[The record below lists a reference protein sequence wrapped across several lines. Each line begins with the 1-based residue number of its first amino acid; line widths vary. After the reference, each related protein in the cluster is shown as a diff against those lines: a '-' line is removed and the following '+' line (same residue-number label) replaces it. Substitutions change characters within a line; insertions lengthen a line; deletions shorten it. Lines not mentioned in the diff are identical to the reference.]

1 MGKRSSSKWW
11 EAPPNLPPA
20 FHFPLSAL
28 SITVPATVTLPG
40 MWQRLTIFF
49 LFLAIFA
56 AVFPREVAAQELSD
70 GEPEFVLQLRRRG
83 LTELAETHCRQQL
96 AASTSA
102 QLKTRWQLMLTD
114 CHEDHLW
121 SVSSAQRADY
131 VTMAA
136 SQITDFI
143 REHKPGRN
151 EDVELQVRQIEFLC
165 VAARIECLQ
174 ASPIVSDPDRTYT
187 VRVTSHVEFGRE
199 VCRQARELLTILQKQ
214 IEQYRKELDQDV
226 VRVARYRLRCAEAN
240 LLLSQILLGA
250 VPANS
255 LAELQTQGEQLLRSS
270 GESDRFRVR
279 RLMAEVMLASRDFV
293 AFELRQKN
301 ALAEARTSDERRSAL
316 TIQMQAMLLQGQPS
330 EAIQLMLDAPAEL
343 EIMLSPEVQ
352 VLKLQALLQL
362 NELLH
367 QLTDDTKERR
377 DSLQKTVDEFLP
389 LQRRLQS
396 QLTGVWADRARRIGQ
411 RFDSVQK
418 VGPDGAT
425 AMESITDQMAAG
437 QFKEAHTALIALA
450 AKLPTNSMMAA
461 NVQLQAGDL
470 SIKQQEWTTA
480 ITELQQAAELFETQ
494 KAIDRQ
500 SAADLLRIFALGQL
514 WNTQPDKASLDQYRS
529 ALDHHIQQFA
539 EQQSVVSAHEWRA
552 RLLREQEPLSA
563 ARDVIAA
570 IRFTQKAAEAK
581 GTAVTVSADELRR
594 LCVLAEL
601 ILSDAGKSSSQ
612 YAEERIDVQ
621 TEFDQLANLVTAA
634 RPVTQT
640 SSPTNK
646 DSVQQLFDAYLL
658 GRVFWKESKGTSN
671 PSTDLKEV
679 AQQATAILSTMPS
692 ITAAQVAPKSDTQAE
707 LQRLTIRA
715 DAILRCIRILASM
728 RRLEADTDT
737 ADDRRL
743 VASLAEN
750 HRDWLATILQNQI
763 LGTTEKPEPGD
774 RALASF
780 VLTLITAKTTTPSSV
795 SAADTAQTL
804 ERQLD
809 QLPVV
814 LSLTAIAEQPAIANV
829 YSQKLTSQPL
839 TEAQIQK
846 LATTL
851 AESGSPSGIG
861 VAGLG
866 RDFWLKLQKQSRPG
880 QTVWFEASLQLAIL
894 EHNAGAK
901 KEALRILG
909 VVEVLHPEW
918 GNAQRQQRAAALR
931 AELEKTR

>member
-1 MGKRSSSKWW
+1 MR
-11 EAPPNLPPA
+11 
-20 FHFPLSAL
+20 
-28 SITVPATVTLPG
+28 
-40 MWQRLTIFF
+40 QRLTIFF
-49 LFLAIFA
+49 MFLAIVA
-56 AVFPREVAAQELSD
+56 AVFSRAVAAQELSD

-96 AASTSA
+96 VASTSA

-136 SQITDFI
+136 SQITDFLK
-143 REHKPGRN
+143 EHKPGRN

-174 ASPIVSDPDRTYT
+174 ASPIVSDPDRTY
-187 VRVTSHVEFGRE
+187 VIRVTSHVEFGRE

-214 IEQYRKELDQDV
+214 IEQYRKEFDQDV
-226 VRVARYRLRCAEAN
+226 VRVARYRLRCAEAD
-240 LLLSQILLGA
+240 LLLSQVLLGA
-250 VPANS
+250 VPADS
-255 LAELQTQGEQLLRSS
+255 LAELQAQGEQLLRSS

-279 RLMAEVMLASRDFV
+279 RFMAEVMLASRDFV

-301 ALAEARTSDERRSAL
+301 AAAEARTSDERLSAL
-316 TIQMQAMLLQGQPS
+316 TLQLQAMLLQGQPS
-330 EAIQLMLDAPAEL
+330 EAIQLMLDAPDEL
-343 EIMLSPEVQ
+343 DIMLSPEVQ

-425 AMESITDQMAAG
+425 AMESITAQMAAG
-437 QFKEAHTALIALA
+437 QLKEAHTALIALTTR
-450 AKLPTNSMMAA
+450 LPENSLMAA

-480 ITELQQAAELFETQ
+480 ITELQQAAKLFEAQ
-494 KAIDRQ
+494 KAVDRQ

-539 EQQSVVSAHEWRA
+539 EQQSVVSALEWRA
-552 RLLREQEPLSA
+552 RLLRELEPLSA
-563 ARDVIAA
+563 ARDVIMA
-570 IRFTQKAAEAK
+570 IRFTRKAAEAK
-581 GTAVTVSADELRR
+581 GTAVTFSADELRR

-601 ILSDAGKSSSQ
+601 ILSDAATSSSQ
-612 YAEERIDVQ
+612 HAERRIDVQ
-621 TEFDQLANLVTAA
+621 TDFDQLADLVTAA

-640 SSPTNK
+640 SSPANR
-646 DSVQQLFDAYLL
+646 DSVRQLFDAYLL
-658 GRVFWKESKGTSN
+658 GRVFWKSTGTST
-671 PSTDLKEV
+671 PPADLKDI
-679 AQQATAILSTMPS
+679 AQQATTILSTMPS
-692 ITAAQVAPKSDTQAE
+692 SLAAQAAPKSDTQAE

-728 RRLEADTDT
+728 RRLEADTAT
-737 ADDRRL
+737 AEDRRI

-750 HRDWLATILQNQI
+750 HRDWLATILQNHI
-763 LGTTEKPEPGD
+763 VGTTEKPEPGD
-774 RALASF
+774 RALANF
-780 VLTLITAKTTTPSSV
+780 VLTLITATSTTQPSV
-795 SAADTAQTL
+795 NAADTSRTL

-829 YSQKLTSQPL
+829 YLQKLTSQPL

-894 EHNAGAK
+894 EHKAGAK

-909 VVEVLHPEW
+909 VVEVLHPDW
-918 GNAQRQQRAAALR
+918 GNAERKQRAAALR

>member
-1 MGKRSSSKWW
+1 
-11 EAPPNLPPA
+11 
-20 FHFPLSAL
+20 
-28 SITVPATVTLPG
+28 

-49 LFLAIFA
+49 LFLPIFA

-174 ASPIVSDPDRTYT
+174 ASPIVSDPDRTYA

-226 VRVARYRLRCAEAN
+226 VRVARYRLRCAEAD

-250 VPANS
+250 VPADS

-270 GESDRFRVR
+270 GEPDRFRVR
-279 RLMAEVMLASRDFV
+279 RMMAEVMLASRDFV

-301 ALAEARTSDERRSAL
+301 AAAEARTSDERLSAL
-316 TIQMQAMLLQGQPS
+316 TLQMQAMLLQGQPS
-330 EAIQLMLDAPAEL
+330 EALQLMLDAPAEL

-437 QFKEAHTALIALA
+437 QFKEAHAALIALA

-601 ILSDAGKSSSQ
+601 ILSDAGTSSSQ
-612 YAEERIDVQ
+612 HVEERIELQ
-621 TEFDQLANLVTAA
+621 TEFDQLAAVVLPT
-634 RPVTQT
+634 RPVTENSAT
-640 SSPTNK
+640 ANR
-646 DSVQQLFDAYLL
+646 DFVRQLFDAYLL
-658 GRVFWKESKGTSN
+658 GRVFWKSTST
-671 PSTDLKEV
+671 STPPADLKEV
-679 AQQATAILSTMPS
+679 AQQATAILSTMPPNAS
-692 ITAAQVAPKSDTQAE
+692 TQTAPKNDAQAE

-715 DAILRCIRILASM
+715 DAILRCIRILASI
-728 RRLEADTDT
+728 RRLEAET
-737 ADDRRL
+737 ATGEDRRIL
-743 VASLAEN
+743 ASLAEN

-763 LGTTEKPEPGD
+763 LGTTDKPEPGD

-780 VLTLITAKTTTPSSV
+780 VLTLITAKPTTPSSV

-829 YSQKLTSQPL
+829 YLQKLTSQPL
-839 TEAQIQK
+839 TEAQTQK

-918 GNAQRQQRAAALR
+918 GNAQRKQRAAALR